1 MMSCFDR
8 IYDLNLELKQLVAK
22 TCKTSGLERQQ
33 ALAEL
38 YILVTKSRKLLRKNT
53 SYYQDALQE
62 TWEYICTYPEEYQP
76 NLHQV
81 ITWINDELKKKL
93 NKHKMR
99 SQRQNKR
106 HLNPWQ
112 TTEGEVL
119 DPIDNLVSPKDIEP
133 VLHMWETIREWV
145 RLDPDGILSS
155 IYFRKYPHIN
165 ARSVIEKRLPF
176 NVDDWKNI
184 TRQWNLNPKEAQDL
198 PKFYSRKCKP
208 LLIQFAKTQGYI

>member
-8 IYDLNLELKQLVAK
+8 VYDLNLELKQLVAK
-22 TCKTSGLERQQ
+22 ICNSSGLERRQY
-33 ALAEL
+33 LGEL
-38 YILVTKSRKLLRKNT
+38 YIKVTKSGKLWRENT

-62 TWEYICTYPEEYQP
+62 MWEYCCSHPEEYRP
-76 NLHQV
+76 ELLEV
-81 ITWINDELKKKL
+81 ITWLNDELKKRLK
-93 NKHKMR
+93 KYRMR
-99 SQRQNKR
+99 FKRENQR
-106 HLNPWQ
+106 HLYSYQ
-112 TTEGEVL
+112 TTEGKTL
-119 DPIDNLVSPKDIEP
+119 NLIDNLVSCGNMEAARDM
-133 VLHMWETIREWV
+133 LETIREWV
-145 RLDPDGILSS
+145 RLDRDGILSS